1 MAKFFSKPSETP
13 VTPVKAQESAVAGPS
28 RIKSDFEKTFK
39 PFVLQ
44 KDKTLA
50 PTNWFLAEKKRKRTS
65 AKQPNNAEVIVLD
78 IDEEMDVEM
87 QDPQPSEQELATMS
101 SQGNSYGF

>member
-1 MAKFFSKPSETP
+1 MAKFFSKPSKTP
-13 VTPVKAQESAVAGPS
+13 AKLVKTQESAIAGPS

-39 PFVLQ
+39 PFILQ

-65 AKQPNNAEVIVLD
+65 AKQPNNTEVIILD
-78 IDEEMDVEM
+78 SDEMDVEM
-87 QDPQPSEQELATMS
+87 QDPQPSEQELAAMS
-101 SQGNSYGF
+101 SQGNSYDF